1 LYKVYY
7 KIPKQNETYLKDEET
22 YAQEKVNE
30 LCEDVGR
37 VQENAKLVIG
47 TGVIYLEYKFIT
59 LLDEGYKSFLAGL
72 YHSTVS
78 ICSIALERFCYD
90 LIESSEIR
98 LDGEVLNY
106 TQKKSLFDI
115 PFHKLVMFLWN
126 IGRITAQMKRNM
138 ELLNG
143 LRNKY
148 VHPLLE
154 GDAREDA
161 AESINL
167 LCKIISSF
175 FESKATTS
183 NGV

>member
-1 LYKVYY
+1 MNKVYY
-7 KIPKQNETYLKDEET
+7 KIPKQNETYLKDIET

-30 LCEDVGR
+30 LCDNVER

-47 TGVIYLEYKFIT
+47 TGVINLEYKFIT

-90 LIESSEIR
+90 LIESSDIHI
-98 LDGEVLNY
+98 DNKVLNY

-115 PFHKLVMFLWN
+115 PFYKLITFLRN
-126 IGRITAQMKRNM
+126 IGRINGQMQTNM
-138 ELLNG
+138 ESLNG

-154 GDAREDA
+154 GNPREDA

-175 FESKATTS
+175 F
-183 NGV
+183 